1 LLVFQANPSAGRG
14 IGFLEIKGPQGWIL
28 PKTKGGDVSWW
39 KSNARNVA
47 MAAYHGSRIKGSAY
61 SGRDEISD
69 DLAYRLKARI
79 SRRFQCIII
88 NRNGLNIVS

>member
-28 PKTKGGDVSWW
+28 PKTKRGDVTRR

-47 MAAYHGSRIKGSAY
+47 MAAYDGPRIKGSAY
-61 SGRDEISD
+61 AGGDEIAN
-69 DLAYRLKARI
+69 DLAYRLQACI
-79 SRRFQCIII
+79 SRR
-88 NRNGLNIVS
+88 L